1 MKDFTKVLTSA
12 SMLLAI
18 ANTTFAHE
26 ASKHMK
32 DTEKP
37 KCEAMSKMDMSKMDA
52 NDPVMLAMMKKC
64 ESRSETHD
72 DMGINPAGN
81 GISDCT
87 PEHAEMG
94 HCTMTGDK
102 PSTEGNTHENH

>member
-1 MKDFTKVLTSA
+1 MKKFTKVLTSA
-12 SMLLAI
+12 SMLLAM

-32 DTEKP
+32 NAEKP

-52 NDPVMLAMMKKC
+52 SDPVMLAMMKKC
-64 ESRSETHD
+64 ESQSETHD
-72 DMGINPAGN
+72 EMGVNPAEN
-81 GISDCT
+81 GMSDCT

-94 HCTMTGDK
+94 HCTMTDDK
-102 PSTEGNTHENH
+102 SSEKNKHEDH

>member
-1 MKDFTKVLTSA
+1 MKKIIEVITFTVFLTAMTS
-12 SMLLAI
+12 
-18 ANTTFAHE
+18 TTFAHE
-26 ASKHMK
+26 ASKHMENA
-32 DTEKP
+32 EKP

-72 DMGINPAGN
+72 DMGVNPVEN
-81 GISDCT
+81 GMSDCT

-94 HCTMTGDK
+94 HCTMTCLLYTS
-102 PSTEGNTHENH
+102 PSPRDS